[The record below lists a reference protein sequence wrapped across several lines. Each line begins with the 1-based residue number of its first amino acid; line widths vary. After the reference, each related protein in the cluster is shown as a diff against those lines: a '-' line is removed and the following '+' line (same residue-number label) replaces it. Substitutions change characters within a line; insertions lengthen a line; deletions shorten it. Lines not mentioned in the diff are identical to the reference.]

1 MRLQHKTLKNVSFFI
16 RNVHQTKGNWKIN
29 GMCQRKKW
37 FRFVFVCS
45 ASAKEWWM
53 AAHKAD
59 SQCPQ
64 ITLNYIRKERKNSKP
79 FFLLVWL
86 SLGFFCAVFQRY
98 TFIFRRNSIARSPA
112 NLPRNEKGSPNARR
126 SIFSLFSSFGGMFS
140 EFSLLYLDPN
150 LIKKTLANNHI
161 FTNIRLNIPSTA
173 QTRWIVQ

>member
-16 RNVHQTKGNWKIN
+16 RNVHQTKGNWRIN

-79 FFLLVWL
+79 FFCWFDFLWDFFAQFSNVIHL
-86 SLGFFCAVFQRY
+86 SFDV
-98 TFIFRRNSIARSPA
+98 IASLAR
-112 NLPRNEKGSPNARR
+112 LPICLETKKDHRMHVEV
-126 SIFSLFSSFGGMFS
+126 FSLCF
-140 EFSLLYLDPN
+140 LLLGVCFLRLVYFTW
-150 LIKKTLANNHI
+150 TL
-161 FTNIRLNIPSTA
+161 T
-173 QTRWIVQ
+173 